1 MSSMD
6 GRASVSG
13 SDDQLRQIEIE
24 FMAAYEGGAD
34 IAQWIAR
41 YPEHAVVLTDL
52 AIALDMDA
60 VETLDRTDEDELA
73 IAAAVLRRARDEV
86 LGTPPSPSSP
96 GLVARARALNLTVP
110 QLAREIHLA
119 SDILFKLD
127 QGLIWLDTV
136 PNRLLLMIAAAL
148 KWPVSALPGSLVGV
162 QPVPA
167 LYHAKQKPKVGQA
180 QSFVEA
186 LAQSDALT
194 QQDRE
199 TWLAIAH
206 NEGLLA

>member
-13 SDDQLRQIEIE
+13 SDHQLRKIEIE

-52 AIALDMDA
+52 AIALDMDT
-60 VETLDRTDEDELA
+60 VETLDRRDEDDLA

-96 GLVARARALNLTVP
+96 GLVARA
-110 QLAREIHLA
+110 
-119 SDILFKLD
+119 
-127 QGLIWLDTV
+127 
-136 PNRLLLMIAAAL
+136 
-148 KWPVSALPGSLVGV
+148 PG
-162 QPVPA
+162 Q
-167 LYHAKQKPKVGQA
+167 
-180 QSFVEA
+180 
-186 LAQSDALT
+186 
-194 QQDRE
+194 RE
-199 TWLAIAH
+199 TRRPRERARR
-206 NEGLLA
+206 